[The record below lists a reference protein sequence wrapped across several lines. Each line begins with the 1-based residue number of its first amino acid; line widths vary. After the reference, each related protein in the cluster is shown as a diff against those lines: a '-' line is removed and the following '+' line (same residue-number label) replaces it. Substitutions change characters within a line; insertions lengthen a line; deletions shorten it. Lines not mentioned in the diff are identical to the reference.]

1 MIKEI
6 KIENFKSIE
15 SLNLELGRLN
25 VFIGANGSGKS
36 NILEGIAFGSAAME
50 EKVDYEFLANRG
62 IRIADYSS
70 MKSKFDSNQLN
81 NPIFIKWKNEITS
94 WSMLIQNDEK
104 NHDSWKVNGSL
115 EQEIKLVEKK
125 SEKLLKKQFK
135 DNSWIEDLKK
145 SNNDVEDFYV
155 KNFLSAF
162 IDLIEHNGF
171 EPTTMKIPENIRPF
185 FASQIEKNFKD
196 NGAEDFLNFFI
207 FTPEN
212 YFLRR
217 FEEEGQIKPL
227 GIRGEG
233 LFSHIVKIF
242 REKPDLFKKINEHL
256 QLLDWFDGF
265 EIPNDLMFTEKRI
278 KIKDR
283 FLEDGLQYFDQ
294 RSANEGFLYLLF
306 YLTLFISD
314 ETPKFFAIDNIDNA
328 MNPKMGS
335 ELIKILAKLAKE
347 HDKQT
352 ILTTHNPSVL
362 DGLDLI
368 DDDQRLFVIYRNAD
382 GHTKAR
388 RITSKEVPNGVESVR
403 LSEAFIRGYIGGLPK
418 NF

>member
-15 SLNLELGRLN
+15 SLNLALGRLN

-62 IRIADYSS
+62 IRIADSSS

-81 NPIFIKWKNEITS
+81 NPIFIEWKNEVTS
-94 WSMLIQNDEK
+94 WGMLIENDK
-104 NHDSWKVNGSL
+104 KHHDSWKVNGSL
-115 EQEIKLVEKK
+115 GQEIKLVEKK
-125 SEKLLKKQFK
+125 SERLIEKQFK
-135 DNSWIEDLKK
+135 NKSWIEELKK
-145 SNNDVEDFYV
+145 STNDVEDFYV
-155 KNFLSAF
+155 KNFLNAF

-171 EPTTMKIPENIRPF
+171 DPKTMKIPENIRPF
-185 FASQIEKNFKD
+185 LASQIEKNFKD

-242 REKPDLFKKINEHL
+242 KEKPDLFKKINEHL

-265 EIPNDLMFTEKRI
+265 EIPNDLMFTERRI

-328 MNPKMGS
+328 MNPKMGD
-335 ELIKILAKLAKE
+335 ELVHLLAKLAKE
-347 HDKQT
+347 HDKQV

-362 DGLDLI
+362 DGLDLS
-368 DDDQRLFVIYRNAD
+368 DDDQRLFVISRNKK
-382 GHTKAR
+382 GHTQALR
-388 RITSKEVPNGVESVR
+388 VPHRESDER
-403 LSEAFIRGYIGGLPK
+403 LSYRFIRGSIGGLPK

>member
-6 KIENFKSIE
+6 KIENFKSIA

-36 NILEGIAFGSAAME
+36 NILEGITFGSCAISDKLE
-50 EKVDYEFLANRG
+50 NEFLGVR
-62 IRIADYSS
+62 IRVPSPNLI
-70 MKSKFDSNQLN
+70 KSAFDSNNIRNEIQITFCGEDKDEDKIELT
-81 NPIFIKWKNEITS
+81 ISFDKKWKTNLRIPSVQTDDSEMQELRKLYKKNFFPKNEELT
-94 WSMLIQNDEK
+94 MQ
-104 NHDSWKVNGSL
+104 
-115 EQEIKLVEKK
+115 
-125 SEKLLKKQFK
+125 EKLTIAEENLR
-135 DNSWIEDLKK
+135 NLYET
-145 SNNDVEDFYV
+145 E
-155 KNFLSAF
+155 FLYKTIKERILDDINIGKF
-162 IDLIEHNGF
+162 LIY
-171 EPTTMKIPENIRPF
+171 
-185 FASQIEKNFKD
+185 S
-196 NGAEDFLNFFI
+196 
-207 FTPEN
+207 PEN

-217 FEEEGQIKPL
+217 FEDDSQISPL
-227 GIRGEG
+227 GLRGEG
-233 LFSHIVKIF
+233 LFSLIAKIAK
-242 REKPDLFKKINEHL
+242 ESPDDFQKINEHL

-278 KIKDR
+278 KIKDQY
-283 FLEDGLQYFDQ
+283 LEDGLQYFDQ

-328 MNPKMGS
+328 MNPKLGS

-362 DGLDLI
+362 DGLDLK

-388 RITSKEVPNGVESVR
+388 RIASKEVPNGVESVR

>member
-217 FEEEGQIKPL
+217 FPAHRTASFQ
-227 GIRGEG
+227 
-233 LFSHIVKIF
+233 
-242 REKPDLFKKINEHL
+242 
-256 QLLDWFDGF
+256 
-265 EIPNDLMFTEKRI
+265 M
-278 KIKDR
+278 
-283 FLEDGLQYFDQ
+283 
-294 RSANEGFLYLLF
+294 
-306 YLTLFISD
+306 
-314 ETPKFFAIDNIDNA
+314 
-328 MNPKMGS
+328 
-335 ELIKILAKLAKE
+335 AKLARNL
-347 HDKQT
+347 DFMR
-352 ILTTHNPSVL
+352 PSARCRRCCGRPPGAVSRAPRPVSL
-362 DGLDLI
+362 GL
-368 DDDQRLFVIYRNAD
+368 RTPPPPF
-382 GHTKAR
+382 
-388 RITSKEVPNGVESVR
+388 
-403 LSEAFIRGYIGGLPK
+403 
-418 NF
+418 

>member
-36 NILEGIAFGSAAME
+36 NILEGLAFGVEAIGGRLE
-50 EKVDYEFLANRG
+50 NRFLSDRG
-62 IRIADYSS
+62 MRITEAS
-70 MKSKFDSNQLN
+70 
-81 NPIFIKWKNEITS
+81 
-94 WSMLIQNDEK
+94 LIQSGFGSDMK
-104 NHDSWKVNGSL
+104 N
-115 EQEIKLVEKK
+115 IK
-125 SEKLLKKQFK
+125 
-135 DNSWIEDLKK
+135 
-145 SNNDVEDFYV
+145 Y
-155 KNFLSAF
+155 
-162 IDLIEHNGF
+162 
-171 EPTTMKIPENIRPF
+171 
-185 FASQIEKNFKD
+185 NFKD
-196 NGAEDFLNFFI
+196 TNNDTLSFSARFVNNKWEISTFISSEDSSILMEHELAKTIWVSTENTLNYDDGKRIKIGDKAPEEFLIRWKNMQEYNSNRTLRYLFESHLSDYMI
-207 FTPEN
+207 FAPEN
-212 YFLRR
+212 TYLRR
-217 FEEEGQIKPL
+217 FEDDSQIEPL
-227 GIRGEG
+227 GIKGEG
-233 LFSHIVKIF
+233 LFKLLVKIA
-242 REKPDLFKKINEHL
+242 KKQQDLFKKINEHL

-328 MNPKMGS
+328 MNPKLGS

-352 ILTTHNPSVL
+352 ILTTHNPAIL
-362 DGLDLI
+362 DGINLN
-368 DDDQRLFVIYRNAD
+368 DDDQRLFVIYRNGD

-388 RITSKEVPNGVESVR
+388 RILRKETPQGQRPVP
-403 LSEAFIRGYIGGLPK
+403 LSEQFLRGYLGGLPD

>member
-15 SLNLELGRLN
+15 SLNLDLGRLN

-36 NILEGIAFGSAAME
+36 NILEGIAFGSVALADRLDNGYIE
-50 EKVDYEFLANRG
+50 NKGARLDRIFL
-62 IRIADYSS
+62 
-70 MKSKFDSNQLN
+70 KSAFEVN
-81 NPIFIKWKNEITS
+81 NKKDI
-94 WSMLIQNDEK
+94 LIQFQNSTDFIAVRVSPPNKELLSPWIAKTQKSSSKDVTANDVG
-104 NHDSWKVNGSL
+104 VNYVKSL
-115 EQEIKLVEKK
+115 GDDRQTIEEVIAESYNRQSI
-125 SEKLLKKQFK
+125 EKLI
-135 DNSWIEDLKK
+135 D
-145 SNNDVEDFYV
+145 DFHIRHYII
-155 KNFLSAF
+155 FA
-162 IDLIEHNGF
+162 
-171 EPTTMKIPENIRPF
+171 PENSILR
-185 FASQIEKNFKD
+185 NF
-196 NGAEDFLNFFI
+196 
-207 FTPEN
+207 
-212 YFLRR
+212 R
-217 FEEEGQIKPL
+217 EEGQILPM
-227 GIRGEG
+227 GFRGEG
-233 LFSHIVKIF
+233 LFSHLV
-242 REKPDLFKKINEHL
+242 ELSKKNPNILKKLNENLH
-256 QLLDWFDGF
+256 LLDWFDGF
-265 EIPNDLMFTEKRI
+265 EIPNDLIFTERRI

-283 FLEDGLQYFDQ
+283 YLEEGLQYIDQ

-328 MNPKMGS
+328 MNPKLGR

-362 DGLDLI
+362 DGLDLK